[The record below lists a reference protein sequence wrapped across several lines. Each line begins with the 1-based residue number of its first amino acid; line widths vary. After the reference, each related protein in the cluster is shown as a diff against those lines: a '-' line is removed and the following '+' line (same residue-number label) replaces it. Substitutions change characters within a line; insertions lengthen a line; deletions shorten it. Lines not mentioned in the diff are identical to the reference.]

1 MGHPWFRQSEES
13 SQSPS
18 LETLPRNLYPIILAF
33 MSDLSYSPC
42 EICESLSENS
52 MRQWP
57 RISCQ
62 DNRHARWMV
71 RPSCYAAAV
80 LHLKYDLQSYLSTKL
95 YIIIQYALSTREAHS
110 GAYYGALVAQPRWG
124 KPNKSIHQDTGQ
136 TLGPY
141 NPGLKMWLRL
151 QPTGYP
157 RVSIGWF
164 NEAMAANLM
173 LSQQNWWA
181 SCCIHVCSSSSC
193 THVWPIIFSMELW
206 NIIIQLHTLNPS
218 NRATMEH
225 KVRKVHQILV
235 WKNCQNIRTLQSGL
249 HVWPRLQPMWDLC
262 VSTK

>member
-1 MGHPWFRQSEES
+1 MPISHN
-13 SQSPS
+13 PS
-18 LETLPRNLYPIILAF
+18 LHVWPELQP
-33 MSDLSYSPC
+33 MWDL
-42 EICESLSENS
+42 ESLSENS

-80 LHLKYDLQSYLSTKL
+80 LHLRYDLQSYLSTKL
-95 YIIIQYALSTREAHS
+95 YIIIQYAPSTREAHS

-141 NPGLKMWLRL
+141 NPGLNVWLRL

-173 LSQQNWWA
+173 LSQQSWWA
-181 SCCIHVCSSSSC
+181 SCCIHVCGSSSC
-193 THVWPIIFSMELW
+193 TQCMTYHLLYGIKKYHHS
-206 NIIIQLHTLNPS
+206 TAYS
-218 NRATMEH
+218 
-225 KVRKVHQILV
+225 
-235 WKNCQNIRTLQSGL
+235 
-249 HVWPRLQPMWDLC
+249 QP
-262 VSTK
+262 